1 MDRGRFCFGIAYPQ
15 LGSSRRCCSERFDA
29 EGNGRYLGCGREVGC
44 ASRGCIS
51 PGSSC
56 VGPRGSGVDKP
67 NPFGFGEARG
77 WQLVGCWSDAIPQRG
92 LSPRVVGRSMA
103 DWLAVNAGVSELDLA
118 SLKREAPLL
127 IARAAEEERL
137 DWSGFLQ
144 QSRQWALK
152 TTS

>member
-1 MDRGRFCFGIAYPQ
+1 VEWTSQTLLGLAKLEAGSWLAAGVMQSLSAAY
-15 LGSSRRCCSERFDA
+15 LT
-29 EGNGRYLGCGREVGC
+29 
-44 ASRGCIS
+44 
-51 PGSSC
+51 
-56 VGPRGSGVDKP
+56 
-67 NPFGFGEARG
+67 
-77 WQLVGCWSDAIPQRG
+77 
-92 LSPRVVGRSMA
+92 RVVGRSMA

-137 DWSGFLQ
+137 DWSSFLQ

>member
-1 MDRGRFCFGIAYPQ
+1 MQSLSAAY
-15 LGSSRRCCSERFDA
+15 LT
-29 EGNGRYLGCGREVGC
+29 
-44 ASRGCIS
+44 
-51 PGSSC
+51 
-56 VGPRGSGVDKP
+56 
-67 NPFGFGEARG
+67 
-77 WQLVGCWSDAIPQRG
+77 
-92 LSPRVVGRSMA
+92 RVVGRSMA